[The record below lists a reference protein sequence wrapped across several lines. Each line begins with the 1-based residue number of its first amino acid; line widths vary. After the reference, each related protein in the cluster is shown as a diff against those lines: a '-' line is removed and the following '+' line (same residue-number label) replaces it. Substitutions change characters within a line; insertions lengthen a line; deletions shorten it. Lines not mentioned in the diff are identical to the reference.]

1 MAFKLQK
8 VDKLLGM
15 RVPQH
20 MLLIPANFAGLMKS
34 IPSVCRPSLIF
45 CWTVLTTT
53 AVLSVP
59 ILFEGEAE
67 SLSISTK
74 EKQQQF
80 LLKQLLLVGSLS

>member
-1 MAFKLQK
+1 MGFKLQK
-8 VDKLLGM
+8 VDKLFGM

-20 MLLIPANFAGLMKS
+20 MPLLPANLAGLMKS

-80 LLKQLLLVGSLS
+80 LLKQFLLVGSLS